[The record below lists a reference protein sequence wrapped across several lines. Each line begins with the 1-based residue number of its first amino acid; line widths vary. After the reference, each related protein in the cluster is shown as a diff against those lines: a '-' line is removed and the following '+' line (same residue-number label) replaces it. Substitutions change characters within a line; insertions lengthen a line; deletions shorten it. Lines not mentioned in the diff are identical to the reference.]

1 MKLLVPWLRKSGF
14 QGRSR
19 LLDLK
24 LGVFEVFWGQ
34 KLTIFKPGQ
43 MIYQNEALAPLVKK
57 SGFRGHP
64 RTSDPRMR
72 VFEVI
77 WRQNSKIVKL
87 GQIKK

>member
-24 LGVFEVFWGQ
+24 LGVFEVLWGQ
-34 KLTIFKPGQ
+34 NLKISKPGH

-57 SGFRGHP
+57 KWFSR
-64 RTSDPRMR
+64 SS
-72 VFEVI
+72 ENI
-77 WRQNSKIVKL
+77 
-87 GQIKK
+87 